1 MFEDSLHD
9 GDLRTVKI
17 EKYATFLQYYYNS
30 FNFLLYLALLSCCIT
45 VMLSVTR
52 TLALVKP
59 LYVIRKNIVYLAFA
73 ICCFL
78 LLIPIGTKCT
88 VVILLL
94 NYIKTNI
101 LVCDDPT
108 NQLYQII
115 RTTGIV
121 EMSTM
126 LIMGTIVGL
135 STAISVKT
143 LKTSNQATTGQAA
156 NNENSRKATIM
167 ILTLSILFVMINGT
181 WGLIGAIATALYPD
195 RCSNETTMATIIAQ
209 MFSFFFF
216 SLNSSANPIVY
227 IMRNS
232 ALNDY
237 TETHLVRLTRSIATC
252 IQMMSRLVW

>member
-1 MFEDSLHD
+1 MSLLD
-9 GDLRTVKI
+9 KDIQKVAI
-17 EKYATFLQYYYNS
+17 ENYFSFSRYYYNS

-59 LYVIRKNIVYLAFA
+59 LYVIRKKIVFLAFG
-73 ICCFL
+73 ICSLL

-108 NQLYQII
+108 NQFYQII

-121 EMSTM
+121 EMSTI

-143 LKTSNQATTGQAA
+143 LKTSNEVRTGQAA
-156 NNENSRKATIM
+156 NNKNSRKATIM

-181 WGLIGAIATALYPD
+181 WGLIGAIFTALYSD

-237 TETHLVRLTRSIATC
+237 TKTHLVRLTRFIATC